1 MSRLSPDPSDD
12 EERPHPIDIV
22 RDILRGVESLP
33 ALMEIYYLVNEPG
46 LLEIM
51 RGLGALSDDDRSR
64 LQAYLSRHSNSPL
77 RVRELSGGALSLE
90 PTASQPMRGVDGGE
104 G

>member
-12 EERPHPIDIV
+12 EEGPHPIDIV
-22 RDILRGVESLP
+22 RDILRGVESLA

-46 LLEIM
+46 LLQIM

-64 LQAYLSRHSNSPL
+64 LQAYLSRHSNAPL
-77 RVRELSGGALSLE
+77 RVRELPGGALSME
-90 PTASQPMRGVDGGE
+90 PAAPQPMPGVDSKRD
-104 G
+104 